1 MLLQGTLE
9 YLAPEVLDQ
18 WTAQSQ
24 GREPAPCDP
33 ASADMWSM
41 GVVLFEVYTCK
52 NPFRVSFVIEYAHQI
67 AEVHSIMIL
76 ANFASMYC
84 LAFVHAPSS
93 LYSLLQAG
101 WWRLATMQQ
110 ARGIRALQQ
119 QWVCYQSPAVHNVT

>member
-67 AEVHSIMIL
+67 ARMKRCT
-76 ANFASMYC
+76 AS
-84 LAFVHAPSS
+84 
-93 LYSLLQAG
+93 
-101 WWRLATMQQ
+101 
-110 ARGIRALQQ
+110 
-119 QWVCYQSPAVHNVT
+119 

>member
-18 WTAQSQ
+18 WTAKYQ

-52 NPFRVSFVIEYAHQI
+52 NPFRVSFVGEYAHQI
-67 AEVHSIMIL
+67 CKHEEVHSIMIL
-76 ANFASMYC
+76 ANFASM
-84 LAFVHAPSS
+84 
-93 LYSLLQAG
+93 
-101 WWRLATMQQ
+101 
-110 ARGIRALQQ
+110 
-119 QWVCYQSPAVHNVT
+119 